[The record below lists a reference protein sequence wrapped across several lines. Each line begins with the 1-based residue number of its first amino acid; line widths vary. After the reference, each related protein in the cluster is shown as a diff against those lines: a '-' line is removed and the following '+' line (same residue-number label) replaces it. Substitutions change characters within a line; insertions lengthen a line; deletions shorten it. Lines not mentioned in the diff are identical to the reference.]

1 MAELGLGSNTDPFQG
16 YDIQVKSDN
25 SSVMIGAFTSAMFK
39 IVNQTETYLTLNN
52 RVPRHLDGELIFIW
66 AAEQGLVNPDVLG
79 NAFGPEFA
87 EAFASGVARSKKIPR
102 EARFNLEFKASV
114 HASDVN
120 PKFITSNEAGTP
132 STTRGGTAAIN
143 NSTYVFKVK
152 NCRIDTHSFGV
163 TSGRNIVAVS
173 YQGTGEGLEYTVS

>member
-52 RVPRHLDGELIFIW
+52 KVPRHLDGELIFIW

-79 NAFGPEFA
+79 NAFGPDFA
-87 EAFASGVARSKKIPR
+87 EAFNSGVARSKKIPR

-114 HASDVN
+114 H
-120 PKFITSNEAGTP
+120 PKDDATRFITSNEAGGNLAQ
-132 STTRGGTAAIN
+132 RGGGTILS
-143 NSTYVFKVK
+143 STYVFKVK

-173 YQGTGEGLEYTVS
+173 YQGTGEGLEYSVK